1 MYSSDVKNAKS
12 RAQNV
17 LLGRPSADSHG
28 EAAYHRRRS
37 GGREAEG
44 STRYAAK
51 SQPGLNSSPRVT
63 GREKGSRKGTKK
75 SRKGRKSGRSSRK
88 RRHEHSETKQR
99 MTTNADDKDE
109 FLDGRGS
116 NRDLRAE
123 EEERGHADA
132 TFPAH
137 EDIDLGSL
145 YANHPSITY
154 IE

>member
-1 MYSSDVKNAKS
+1 MGGRATQSARGDGGIRS
-12 RAQNV
+12 RAHNV

-63 GREKGSRKGTKK
+63 GREKGSTKVQK
-75 SRKGRKSGRSSRK
+75 RAVRVGRVVEAVGSC
-88 RRHEHSETKQR
+88 RHEHSETKQR

-109 FLDGRGS
+109 FWMVGE
-116 NRDLRAE
+116 A
-123 EEERGHADA
+123 
-132 TFPAH
+132 
-137 EDIDLGSL
+137 
-145 YANHPSITY
+145 
-154 IE
+154 IEI